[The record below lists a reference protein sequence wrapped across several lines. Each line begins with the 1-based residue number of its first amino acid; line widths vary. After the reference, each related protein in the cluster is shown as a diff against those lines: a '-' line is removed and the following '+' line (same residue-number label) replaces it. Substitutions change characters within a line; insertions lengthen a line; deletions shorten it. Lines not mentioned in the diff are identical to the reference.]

1 MCCSTVFKVL
11 LLGLQF
17 YVLVK
22 ILLFG
27 IGTFLKKFSQIYL
40 KSTNSE
46 KQNFNQNIKLQTQ
59 E

>member
-40 KSTNSE
+40 KS
-46 KQNFNQNIKLQTQ
+46 NQILQVLL
-59 E
+59 